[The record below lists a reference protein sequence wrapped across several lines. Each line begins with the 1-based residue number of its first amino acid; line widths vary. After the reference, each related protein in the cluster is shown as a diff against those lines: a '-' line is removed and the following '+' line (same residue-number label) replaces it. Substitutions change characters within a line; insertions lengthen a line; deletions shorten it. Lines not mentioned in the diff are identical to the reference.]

1 MLTGKGVL
9 ITGGS
14 GSLARV
20 LLRRLLAGEI
30 GVPDRIRLFSRDE
43 AKQHDI
49 RLEYQH
55 RTAATDEVI
64 YHNYDHLV
72 QFQIGDVRDADSIRA
87 ALDGIHV
94 VFHAAAMKQVP
105 TCEYFPY
112 EAVRTNIGGAE
123 NLVHVIRTGPTSVET
138 VVGVSTD
145 KACSPVNVMG
155 MTKALQERVLVRANL
170 DRPSTRFICVRYG
183 NVIASRGSVVPLF
196 LEQIRNGGPL
206 TVTTPEMTRF
216 LLSLDEAVDIIFE
229 AVRSAKPGEIY
240 VPDVPSALIVDVAA
254 ALIGDRPLD
263 IVFTK
268 IRPGEKLHELLVS
281 GEESLRTSR
290 RGRYYVIEPLLP
302 ELQSETFETV
312 LDGELSSGTNPLSRP
327 EVDGLLQR
335 HGISAEMAEPLRG
348 LVR

>member
-49 RLEYQH
+49 RLAYQH
-55 RTAATDEVI
+55 RTVATDEVI

-72 QFQIGDVRDADSIRA
+72 QFQIGDVRDAESIRA
-87 ALDGIHV
+87 ALDGIHL

-112 EAVRTNIGGAE
+112 EAVRTNIGGAQ
-123 NLVHVIRTGPTSVET
+123 NLVHTIRTGGTSVET
-138 VVGVSTD
+138 VVGISTD

-155 MTKALQERVLVRANL
+155 MTKALQERVLVLGNL

-196 LEQIRNGGPL
+196 LEQIHGGGPL

-216 LLSLDEAVDIIFE
+216 LLSLDEAVDAIFE
-229 AVRSAKPGEIY
+229 ALRSARPGEIY
-240 VPDVPSALIVDVAA
+240 VPDVPSARIVDIAA
-254 ALIGDRPLD
+254 ALIGERPIE
-263 IVFTK
+263 IVFTR
-268 IRPGEKLHELLVS
+268 IRPGEKLHEILVS
-281 GEESLRTSR
+281 REEAVRTTR
-290 RGRYYVIEPLLP
+290 RGRYYVVAPLLP
-302 ELQSETFETV
+302 ELQSEAMEPA
-312 LDGELSSGTNPLSRP
+312 LQNELSSSTNPLPAS
-327 EVDGLLQR
+327 EAASLLEH
-335 HGISAEMAEPLRG
+335 HGISAEMTEPLQG

>member
-20 LLRRLLAGEI
+20 LLRRLLAGEL

-43 AKQHDI
+43 AKQHDL
-49 RLEYQH
+49 RLSYQH
-55 RTAATDEVI
+55 RTVATDEVI

-87 ALDGIHV
+87 ALDGIEV

-105 TCEYFPY
+105 TCEYFPF
-112 EAVRTNIGGAE
+112 EAARTNVGGAQ
-123 NLVHVIRTGPTSVET
+123 NLVHAIRTGGTSVET
-138 VVGVSTD
+138 VVGISTD

-155 MTKALQERVLVRANL
+155 MTKALQERILVRGNL
-170 DRPSTRFICVRYG
+170 DCPGTRFICVRYG

-216 LLSLDEAVDIIFE
+216 LLSLDEAVDVIFE
-229 AVRSAKPGEIY
+229 ALRSARPGEIY
-240 VPDVPSALIVDVAA
+240 VPDVPSARIVDLAE
-254 ALIGDRPLD
+254 ALIGDRSLD
-263 IVFTK
+263 VVFTQ
-268 IRPGEKLHELLVS
+268 IRPGEKVHEVLVS
-281 GEESLRTSR
+281 VEEAQRTTR
-290 RGRYYVIEPLLP
+290 RGDYFVIEPLLP
-302 ELQSETFETV
+302 ELQSEGLEPA
-312 LDGELSSGTNPLSRP
+312 LDDELSSGTNPLP
-327 EVDGLLQR
+327 IAKLGELLKR
-335 HGISAEMAEPLRG
+335 HGVSVVTGERLG
-348 LVR
+348 DLVV